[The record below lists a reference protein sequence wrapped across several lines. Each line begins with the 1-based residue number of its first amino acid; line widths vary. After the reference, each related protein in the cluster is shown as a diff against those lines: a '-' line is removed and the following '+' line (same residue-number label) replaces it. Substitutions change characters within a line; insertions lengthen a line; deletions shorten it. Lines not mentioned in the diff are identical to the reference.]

1 MALCSGIGRHFRA
14 AYRPLLFSR
23 SIRTSGL
30 FAMPIEVGDKLPSV
44 DVFEGTPNNKV
55 NIQELFSKVKKGVLF
70 AVPGAFTPGCSK
82 THLPGFVSGY
92 DKLKEKG
99 VEVVACVSVN
109 DPFVMA
115 AWGESAGAEGKVRML
130 ADTCAEFTKAIEMD
144 LDATKFLG
152 NVRSK
157 RYTVVIEN
165 GMVREV
171 MVEPDGTGL
180 TCTLFENILD
190 RI

>member
-1 MALCSGIGRHFRA
+1 MSFLGRHFRV

-23 SIRTSGL
+23 SIRTSGA
-30 FAMPIEVGDKLPSV
+30 FAMPIKVGDELPSI
-44 DVFEGTPNNKV
+44 DVFEGNPNEKV
-55 NIQELFSKVKKGVLF
+55 NIKELFSKVKKGVLF
-70 AVPGAFTPGCSK
+70 AVPGAFTPGCTM

-92 DKLKEKG
+92 DQLKEKG

-115 AWGESAGAEGKVRML
+115 AWGESAGAKGKVRML
-130 ADTCAEFTKAIEMD
+130 ADTCAEFTKAVEMD

-157 RYTVVIEN
+157 RYTLVIEN
-165 GMVREV
+165 GVVKEV
-171 MVEPDGTGL
+171 MMEPDGTGL
-180 TCTLFENILD
+180 TCSLFENMLD